1 MTILDT
7 IDINGIDRVN
17 AIIKNVECYSLI
29 WYFPYLG
36 HNEKYGGW
44 PEILFKMSW
53 LRELNFGYQGI
64 TLVPTELKSMAKL
77 EHVDLQYCP
86 LLETLSSKLGLMN
99 NLNGQ

>member
-1 MTILDT
+1 
-7 IDINGIDRVN
+7 
-17 AIIKNVECYSLI
+17 
-29 WYFPYLG
+29 
-36 HNEKYGGW
+36 
-44 PEILFKMSW
+44 MSW

-77 EHVDLQYCP
+77 EHLDLQHCP